1 MYNIVIFGAP
11 GAGKGTHAN
20 ILAQRYNLYHL
31 STGDCLRQ
39 EVASG
44 SALGMQIKDIMN
56 RGELVNDDIV
66 TKLVNKSIIEDPR
79 GILFDGFPRTERQ
92 AMVLDL
98 LLRLYHQALS
108 CVVRLDV
115 PRDELVRRIHDRA
128 LVSGRTDDAD
138 DNIIRKRLKEYEN
151 KTFPVLDYYR
161 TSGQLITID
170 ASGSIEQTQ
179 ERILKAVADR
189 IEGR

>member
-138 DNIIRKRLKEYEN
+138 DNIIRKRLEEYEN